1 MPMHTG
7 LTVGAFSRVTHLS
20 IKTLRHYHDVGL
32 LAPADVDQ
40 GTGYRYYSLDQV
52 PTAQVIVRLRNLDM
66 PVADVKAVLAAEN
79 VSTRNELI
87 AAHLARLE
95 DRLTQAQSAV
105 ESLRDL
111 LVRPARRS
119 AIEYRTVREQAAIGI
134 RAVVDH
140 QDLAGW
146 WQGALGELH
155 GFTTARSL
163 RTTGPMAGLFAN
175 ELLQD
180 ERGEAL
186 VFVPVD
192 GEVRPVGRIDTVVVP
207 GAELAVA
214 VHRGPLQTIDVTYGD
229 LGIYAARHEIGVD
242 GPLREFYL
250 RSPLDVA
257 EDDQWVTE
265 VGWPIFRADG

>member
-1 MPMHTG
+1 MHTG
-7 LTVGAFSRVTHLS
+7 MTVGEFSRATHLS

-40 GTGYRYYSLDQV
+40 GTGYRYYSPDQV
-52 PTAQVIVRLRNLDM
+52 PTAQVIVRLRDLDM
-66 PVADVKAVLAAEN
+66 PVADVKAVLSAED
-79 VSTRNELI
+79 VGTRNELI

-95 DRLTQAQSAV
+95 DRLAQAQSAV

-111 LVRPARRS
+111 LARPARGS
-119 AIEYRTVREQAAIGI
+119 HIEYRTVREQAAIGI
-134 RAVVDH
+134 REVVDR

-146 WQGALGELH
+146 WQGALGELR
-155 GFTTARSL
+155 GFTTARRL
-163 RTTGPMAGLFAN
+163 RPTGPMGGLFATGLV
-175 ELLQD
+175 ED

-192 GEVRPVGRIDTVVVP
+192 GAVRPVGRIGAVVVP

-214 VHRGPLQTIDVTYGD
+214 VHRGTLQTIDLTYGD
-229 LGIYAARHEIGVD
+229 LGTHAARHEIGVD

-250 RSPLDVA
+250 RGPLDVT
-257 EDDQWVTE
+257 EDELVTE
-265 VGWPIFRADG
+265 VGWPIFRANG

>member
-1 MPMHTG
+1 MHTG
-7 LTVGAFSRVTHLS
+7 LTVGEFSRVTHLS

-66 PVADVKAVLAAEN
+66 PVADVKAVLAAED

-87 AAHLARLE
+87 AVHLARLE
-95 DRLTQAQSAV
+95 DRLAQAQSAV

-111 LVRPARRS
+111 LVRPVRRP

-155 GFTTARSL
+155 GFTTARGL
-163 RTTGPMAGLFAN
+163 RTTGPIGGLFAN

-186 VFVPVD
+186 VFIPVD
-192 GEVRPVGRIDTVVVP
+192 GEVRPVGRIDAVVVP

-214 VHRGPLQTIDVTYGD
+214 VHRGPLQTIDLTYGD
-229 LGIYAARHEIGVD
+229 LGTYAARHEIGVD

-250 RSPLDVA
+250 RSPLDAA

-265 VGWPIFRADG
+265 VGWPIFRANG

>member
-1 MPMHTG
+1 MHTG
-7 LTVGAFSRVTHLS
+7 MTIGEFSRATHLS

-40 GTGYRYYSLDQV
+40 GTGYRYYSVDQV
-52 PTAQVIVRLRNLDM
+52 PTAQVIVRLRDLDM
-66 PVADVKAVLAAEN
+66 PVADVKAVLSAED
-79 VSTRNELI
+79 VSNRNELI

-95 DRLTQAQSAV
+95 DRLAQAQSAV

-111 LVRPARRS
+111 LARPAHGS
-119 AIEYRTVREQAAIGI
+119 HIEYRTVREQAAIGI
-134 RAVVDH
+134 RDVVDR

-146 WQGALGELH
+146 WQGALGELR
-155 GFTTARSL
+155 GFTTAGRL
-163 RTTGPMAGLFAN
+163 RTTGPMGGLFATG
-175 ELLQD
+175 LLED

-192 GEVRPVGRIDTVVVP
+192 GEVRPVGRIDAVVVP

-214 VHRGPLQTIDVTYGD
+214 VHRGTLQTIDLTYGD
-229 LGIYAARHEIGVD
+229 LGTHAARHEIGVD

-250 RSPLDVA
+250 RSPLDA
-257 EDDQWVTE
+257 TTEDELVTE
-265 VGWPIFRADG
+265 VGWPIFRANG